1 MSGEWPA
8 PEQRDG
14 TGPGGEELALPPP
27 PPPPARLQ
35 RRPRPARPA
44 APSDRLDPTRA
55 NDDDRDHTAD
65 GWRRTGRHTVG
76 AEPAPTERGQDERA
90 GDEVAASDVEW
101 GEPVWSD
108 DAGLSSPPPTAV
120 DWRKSIPREFV
131 ARTNVNPRA
140 EPTNGHS
147 RAAAPTPAAEQDD
160 GTAADTAARHVGVNG
175 ANGTAQRQPDAP
187 TGGGDTTGAGANA
200 IADEDTA
207 DPRPPQHAVGA
218 TTPGPA
224 NPATGPTAAPSGLDD
239 SSPWNELDREIA
251 RALAAT
257 LAGKLAR
264 YVHSP
269 ILPLVA
275 DELTRLLNSP
285 PPLGNARGTRRS
297 VEPEGEAD
305 ADADDTGERL
315 LPADDRPRH
324 FGDGHAQ

>member
-1 MSGEWPA
+1 
-8 PEQRDG
+8 
-14 TGPGGEELALPPP
+14 
-27 PPPPARLQ
+27 
-35 RRPRPARPA
+35 
-44 APSDRLDPTRA
+44 
-55 NDDDRDHTAD
+55 
-65 GWRRTGRHTVG
+65 VG
-76 AEPAPTERGQDERA
+76 AEPPPTGPGQDEWA

-131 ARTNVNPRA
+131 ARTNVSQRA

-147 RAAAPTPAAEQDD
+147 RAAAPAPAAEQDD
-160 GTAADTAARHVGVNG
+160 GMGADTAARHLGVNG
-175 ANGTAQRQPDAP
+175 ANGTAHRQPDAP
-187 TGGGDTTGAGANA
+187 TSEPT
-200 IADEDTA
+200 ADEDA
-207 DPRPPQHAVGA
+207 AEPRPPQHAVGA
-218 TTPGPA
+218 TTTGPA
-224 NPATGPTAAPSGLDD
+224 NPATGPTAAPGGLDD

-285 PPLGNARGTRRS
+285 PPLGNVRGARRG
-297 VEPEGEAD
+297 VEPEGD
-305 ADADDTGERL
+305 ADADDTGEGP

-324 FGDGHAQ
+324 FGDGHSQ